1 MNEQNEQDDR
11 DLREFL
17 KRGLAPMDSEPRRD
31 LWPHVLRRL
40 DERSARVPWLDWAL
54 LGTLALWLLLN
65 PRAIP
70 MLLYHL

>member
-1 MNEQNEQDDR
+1 MNEQDDR
-11 DLREFL
+11 DLREFV
-17 KRGLAPMDSEPRRD
+17 KRGLAPMEAEPRRD
-31 LWPHVLRRL
+31 LWPRVLERL
-40 DERSARVPWLDWAL
+40 DERTGRVPWLDWAL

>member
-1 MNEQNEQDDR
+1 MNEQNDR

-17 KRGLAPMDSEPRRD
+17 KRGLKPMDSEPRRD
-31 LWPHVLRRL
+31 LWPQVLERM
-40 DERSARVPWLDWAL
+40 DERTGRVPWLDWAL
-54 LGTLALWLLLN
+54 LGTLALWLLMN

>member
-1 MNEQNEQDDR
+1 MNEQDDR

-17 KRGLAPMDSEPRRD
+17 KRGLTPMEAEPRRD
-31 LWPHVLRRL
+31 LWPQVLERL
-40 DERSARVPWLDWAL
+40 DERAARVPWLDWAL

>member
-1 MNEQNEQDDR
+1 MNERDDR

-17 KRGLAPMDSEPRRD
+17 KRGLERMETEPRRD
-31 LWPHVLRRL
+31 LWPRVLRKM
-40 DERSARVPWLDWAL
+40 DERTGRVPWLDWAL

>member
-1 MNEQNEQDDR
+1 MSERDDR
-11 DLREFL
+11 DLQEFL
-17 KRGLAPMDSEPRRD
+17 KRGLEPMESEPRRD
-31 LWPHVLRRL
+31 LWPRVLQKM
-40 DERSARVPWLDWAL
+40 DERTGRVPWLDWAL

>member
-1 MNEQNEQDDR
+1 MSERDDR

-17 KRGLAPMDSEPRRD
+17 KRSLKPMEAEPRRD
-31 LWPHVLRRL
+31 LWPRVLQKL
-40 DERSARVPWLDWAL
+40 DERTGRVPWLDWAL

>member
-1 MNEQNEQDDR
+1 MSEQDDR

-17 KRGLAPMDSEPRRD
+17 KRGLEPIEAEPRRD
-31 LWPHVLRRL
+31 LWPRVLKRM
-40 DERSARVPWLDWAL
+40 DERTGRVPWLDWAL